1 MNSCLRT
8 RVCNG
13 FTLIELLITL
23 SILAVLLG
31 IGMPSLVSFI
41 NNNQM
46 TSQANDLVYSVHM
59 ARSEAI
65 KRGAKVRVAAIN
77 GSWNNGWTVQADTNN
92 DGDYLDVADIL
103 LHSEPLS
110 GGSTLA
116 AVATNAPSNS
126 VLSFSSRGSVVPRNA
141 SFVLTLTPA
150 DCDNTESRIISIQPS
165 GRPQIAR
172 GDCS

>member
-65 KRGAKVRVAAIN
+65 KRGAKVRVATIN

-92 DGDYLDVADIL
+92 DGDYLDVADNL
-103 LHSEPLS
+103 MQWDPLT
-110 GGSTLA
+110 GGSTMA
-116 AVATNAPSNS
+116 MVATNAPSNLF
-126 VLSFSSRGSVVPRNA
+126 VPFNSRGAVVPGNA
-141 SFVLTLTPA
+141 SFVFTLIPD
-150 DCDNTESRIISIQPS
+150 DCDLIESRIVSIQS
-165 GRPQIAR
+165 TGRSDVNR

>member
-1 MNSCLRT
+1 M
-8 RVCNG
+8 
-13 FTLIELLITL
+13 
-23 SILAVLLG
+23 
-31 IGMPSLVSFI
+31 
-41 NNNQM
+41 
-46 TSQANDLVYSVHM
+46 VYSLHM

-65 KRGAKVRVAAIN
+65 KRGARTQVAAVN
-77 GSWNNGWTVQADTNN
+77 GSWSNGWRVQADTND
-92 DGDYLDVADIL
+92 DGDYLDFADIL
-103 LHSEPLS
+103 LHWEPLA

-126 VLSFSSRGSVVPRNA
+126 VISFSSRGSVVPRNA

>member
-65 KRGAKVRVAAIN
+65 KRRARIHRPFDDHLIEPKKPQFAPR
-77 GSWNNGWTVQADTNN
+77 
-92 DGDYLDVADIL
+92 L
-103 LHSEPLS
+103 LKLWCPVPESNQGHEDFQSTALPTELTGHRKLIFVISREARIKASEPLFVKGYS
-110 GGSTLA
+110 LGGTY
-116 AVATNAPSNS
+116 PS
-126 VLSFSSRGSVVPRNA
+126 A
-141 SFVLTLTPA
+141 
-150 DCDNTESRIISIQPS
+150 
-165 GRPQIAR
+165 
-172 GDCS
+172 

>member
-65 KRGAKVRVAAIN
+65 KRESIDR
-77 GSWNNGWTVQADTNN
+77 SMT
-92 DGDYLDVADIL
+92 
-103 LHSEPLS
+103 
-110 GGSTLA
+110 TL
-116 AVATNAPSNS
+116 
-126 VLSFSSRGSVVPRNA
+126 
-141 SFVLTLTPA
+141 
-150 DCDNTESRIISIQPS
+150 
-165 GRPQIAR
+165 
-172 GDCS
+172 